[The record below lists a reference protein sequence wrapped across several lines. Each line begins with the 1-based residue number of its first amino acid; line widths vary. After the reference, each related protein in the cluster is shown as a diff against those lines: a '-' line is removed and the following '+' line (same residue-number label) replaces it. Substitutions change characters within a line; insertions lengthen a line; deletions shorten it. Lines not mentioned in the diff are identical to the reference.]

1 MAKYM
6 LIGLGVVVIVFLTM
20 NYWSKLSDKIKNKT
34 IASIF
39 GIIAIAFVVVLG
51 LLFI

>member
-1 MAKYM
+1 MAKYI
-6 LIGLGVVVIVFLTM
+6 LLGLGVVIILFITM
-20 NYWSKLSDKIKNKT
+20 NYWSKLSDKTKNRT

-39 GIIAIAFVVVLG
+39 GVIAIAFVVVLS

>member
-1 MAKYM
+1 MAKYI
-6 LIGLGVVVIVFLTM
+6 LLGLGVVVILFITM
-20 NYWSKLSDKIKNKT
+20 NYWSKLSDKTKNRT

-39 GIIAIAFVVVLG
+39 GVIAIAFVVVLS

>member
-6 LIGLGVVVIVFLTM
+6 LIGLGVVVIAFLTM
-20 NYWSKLSDKIKNKT
+20 NYWSKLSDKTKNKT
-34 IASIF
+34 IASI
-39 GIIAIAFVVVLG
+39 IVLIAIAFVLVLG